1 MKLLQLF
8 FFSFF
13 IVQCFG
19 QLSGEEL
26 RGGNGE
32 GRDWWNLEHYDL
44 SVNFDI
50 TNKQISGENII
61 TFRTTKE
68 VVNPVF
74 QIDLQEPMLLDSL
87 VVIEKERVVR

>member
-50 TNKQISGENII
+50 TNKQISGKNII

-74 QIDLQEPMLLDSL
+74 QSTYKNQCSWIVLW
-87 VVIEKERVVR
+87 